1 MEKELTM
8 KGFVIRKKDSNFF
21 LSGNSFT
28 SELNCADI
36 FSTLIEANHELKKKS
51 GRLKDIEFWKDELE
65 VKEIFLSI
73 K

>member
-36 FSTLIEANHELKKKS
+36 FDTIIEANFELKKREKHF
-51 GRLKDIEFWKDELE
+51 KDIEFWKDELE
-65 VKEIFLSI
+65 VKEIKISI
-73 K
+73 L